1 MKWILTILVIAISII
16 GQAWINELVRTDVL
30 IFGVVAGIVICACIA
45 GWIWVHMTPGND
57 HPLTEQ
63 EIKKR
68 IDQAC
73 G

>member
-1 MKWILTILVIAISII
+1 MAVMSII
-16 GQAWINELVRTDVL
+16 AQAWLDGLVRTDVL
-30 IFGVVAGIVICACIA
+30 LVGVVAGILICACIA

-63 EIKKR
+63 EIKNR
-68 IDQAC
+68 IDQAW